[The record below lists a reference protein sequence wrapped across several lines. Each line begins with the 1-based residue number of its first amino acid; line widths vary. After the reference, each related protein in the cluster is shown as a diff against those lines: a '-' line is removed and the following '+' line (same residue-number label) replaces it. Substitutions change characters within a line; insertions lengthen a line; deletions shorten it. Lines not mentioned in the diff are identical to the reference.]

1 MNKKIY
7 TVEENGIVKINQLRK
22 NLDGCAR
29 QKLPPL
35 NPSAKEHFLEPP
47 PLSGLLFWGKTLDDK
62 IYGLFCTQTEES
74 EEGKKAVETVL
85 GIWVEPEEKDDR
97 AILEFLA
104 KNWKMKSE
112 DVKSGRMVAYD
123 EDVRRRARTKR

>member
-7 TVEENGIVKINQLRK
+7 TVEENGRDKINQLRK
-22 NLDGCAR
+22 KLDGCAR
-29 QKLPPL
+29 EKLPPL
-35 NPSAKEHFLEPP
+35 DPSAKENHLEPP
-47 PLSGLLFWGKTLDDK
+47 PLPGLLFWGKTLDDK
-62 IYGLFCTQTEES
+62 IYGLFSTQAVETED
-74 EEGKKAVETVL
+74 GKKAVETVL

-123 EDVRRRARTKR
+123 EDVQRKAKTKR